1 MVAIEKESVE
11 AELEDLT
18 TRADTLITQLIALED
33 KITLI
38 TERQAAAASA
48 YSALEEPDKE
58 IRALIQQRNELK
70 AEYQALSEKL
80 RHLKKMILG
89 F

>member
-11 AELEDLT
+11 TELENLA

-33 KITLI
+33 KITLLN
-38 TERQAAAASA
+38 ERRASAASEP
-48 YSALEEPDKE
+48 SGPQEPDKE
-58 IRALIQQRNELK
+58 SRELTQRRNELL

-80 RHLKKMILG
+80 RHLKKKILE
-89 F
+89 